1 MESVEDEWERG
12 LESDE
17 SLDVL
22 FVTYDAQQVTVEGM
36 LATIAEQDFEAK
48 VQP

>member
-1 MESVEDEWERG
+1 VESVEDEWERG

-22 FVTYDAQQVTVEGM
+22 FVTYDAQRVTLDNM
-36 LATIAEQDFEAK
+36 LAKVAEQDFEAK
-48 VQP
+48 VRP